1 MSEIK
6 LDIPSIT
13 VLIDKGDE
21 YKVIVNKPGTTI
33 RHVTGSFISVADS
46 ALTASYAYSASYIAG
61 GTVTSASY
69 ANYSDVSAVSSYAN
83 TASVATSIS
92 FIPNT
97 ASYAKTASYVDPL
110 GLPLGTVSSSAQVNT
125 GSFNGSFIGTSSWAS
140 NAVTSSFA
148 TTSSYVYPSGLPIGT
163 VSSSTQVVANI
174 ANQTITPYIVSAS
187 IVTSS
192 IVTNPAGNLILAPSA
207 SAITSGAVEIRGG
220 LNWKRTPAA
229 VSTEIGDLITFGATV
244 GVIDGGTLTT
254 SSAGPF
260 IVQVS
265 EMVGYTMTTFPYSS
279 HNITKFN
286 TQGTTAAS
294 RQLTIPQTSSVY
306 VY

>member
-1 MSEIK
+1 MCS
-6 LDIPSIT
+6 
-13 VLIDKGDE
+13 
-21 YKVIVNKPGTTI
+21 
-33 RHVTGSFISVADS
+33 
-46 ALTASYAYSASYIAG
+46 
-61 GTVTSASY
+61 
-69 ANYSDVSAVSSYAN
+69 SD
-83 TASVATSIS
+83 
-92 FIPNT
+92 
-97 ASYAKTASYVDPL
+97 L
-110 GLPLGTVSSSAQVNT
+110 
-125 GSFNGSFIGTSSWAS
+125 
-140 NAVTSSFA
+140 
-148 TTSSYVYPSGLPIGT
+148 
-163 VSSSTQVVANI
+163 
-174 ANQTITPYIVSAS
+174 ITPYIVSAS

-286 TQGTTAAS
+286 TQGTTTAS

-306 VY
+306 VYYNNSGTLTYAATAPSSQIGRAHV